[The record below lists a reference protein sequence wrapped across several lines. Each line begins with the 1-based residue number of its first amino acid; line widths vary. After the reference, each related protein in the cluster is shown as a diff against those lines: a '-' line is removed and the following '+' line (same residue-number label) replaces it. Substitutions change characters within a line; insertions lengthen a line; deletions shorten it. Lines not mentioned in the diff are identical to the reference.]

1 MARILIVDDA
11 VFMRKLLIDILV
23 AQGHEIVG
31 EGTSAKDAVEKFS
44 ALKPDLMTMDITMPQ
59 ESDIDTPEAVR
70 RIVQENPRAK
80 ILMVSSLGQ
89 QAVITKMLT
98 AGACDFV
105 VKPFKPDRIIQAV
118 NRILGI

>member
-59 ESDIDTPEAVR
+59 ESGIDTPEAVR